1 MGAMM
6 RAKLLGLL
14 RASHFGPTVLVVS
27 TSFALSITQLCA
39 TKSAQIALAI
49 FCGQLVV
56 GWTNDLLDFPRDKA
70 ADRLGKP
77 LVVGTISETTLRRG
91 IALALACA
99 LVFSLV
105 SPLGLMGTAIHFL
118 GLLSATA
125 YNFKLK
131 STAFSVVPYIV
142 SFGALPWAIYTAAGS
157 RPPLWLV
164 LALVLFTSAFHFF
177 NVLKDMDV
185 DISQKV
191 MGLPQLIGRSS
202 SIAIACLLTALGI
215 VASASKYLTL

>member
-1 MGAMM
+1 M
-6 RAKLLGLL
+6 RDKLVGLL

-27 TSFALSITQLCA
+27 ISFALSITQLCA
-39 TKSAQIALAI
+39 TESAQIALAI

-56 GWTNDLLDFPRDKA
+56 GWTNDLLDFPRDTA
-70 ADRLGKP
+70 ADRMSKP
-77 LVVGTISETTLRRG
+77 LVVGTIAETTLRRG
-91 IALALACA
+91 IALALPCA

-105 SPLGLMGTAIHFL
+105 SPLGVTGTAIHFL
-118 GLLSATA
+118 GLLSAIA

-142 SFGALPWAIYTAAGS
+142 SFGALPWAIYIAAGS

-177 NVLKDMDV
+177 NVLKDMELDR
-185 DISQKV
+185 SQEV
-191 MGLPQLIGRSS
+191 MGFPQIIGRSS
-202 SIAIACLLTALGI
+202 SIAIACVLASLGLLVVVVGNL
-215 VASASKYLTL
+215 KF